1 VTTLTQT
8 PPPVPLPPA
17 AAVSPERRRTPRR
30 VVARRKEVAALVI
43 PSLIPIVIFSAAPLV
58 NGVYLAFTEATLSRN
73 SSNAFTG
80 LGQFRK
86 LFGDALFLDSFRI
99 GLLWAFS
106 VTVLQLLAG
115 LGLALLLNANLRF
128 QSATRLLALIPWAM
142 PPVVVAIMWKML
154 YNPNSGPVNGVVRIF
169 DPGFALDWLG
179 SFGTALPAAIVVGVW
194 VGMPQTSITLLAG
207 LQQIPAELVEAAEV
221 DGAGAWRSF
230 VHVTLPALRPV
241 ITSIT
246 SLNFIWNFNSF
257 GLVYVLTEGGPGGQT
272 MLPMLFAYNEAFKYR
287 DIAYAAAMG
296 NVMVLVVVVLLMF
309 YLWTQFRAERD

>member
-1 VTTLTQT
+1 MTTVTQT
-8 PPPVPLPPA
+8 PPPVPLLPAPAPP
-17 AAVSPERRRTPRR
+17 RRTSRM

-43 PSLIPIVIFSAAPLV
+43 PSLIPIVLFSVAPLL

-80 LGQFRK
+80 FGQFQK
-86 LFGDALFLDSFRI
+86 LFGDKLFLESFRI
-99 GLLWAFS
+99 GMVWAFS
-106 VTVLQLLAG
+106 VTLLQLLAG

-128 QSATRLLALIPWAM
+128 QSLTRLLALIPWAM

-154 YNPNSGPVNGVVRIF
+154 YNPNSGPINGVLRIF

-207 LQQIPAELVEAAEV
+207 LQQIPEELIEAAEV
-221 DGAGAWRSF
+221 DGASTWHQF
-230 VHVTLPALRPV
+230 VHVTLPALRPI

-296 NVMVLVVVVLLMF
+296 NVMVLVVVALLMV
-309 YLWTQFRAERD
+309 YLYSQFRQDRD

>member
-1 VTTLTQT
+1 MTTVTQV
-8 PPPVPLPPA
+8 PPPVPVPA
-17 AAVSPERRRTPRR
+17 GPAPARRTSRM

-43 PSLIPIVIFSAAPLV
+43 PSLIPIVAFSMLPLL
-58 NGVYLAFTEATLSRN
+58 NGVYLAFTDATLSRN

-80 LGQFRK
+80 VGQFQK
-86 LFGDALFLDSFRI
+86 LLGDKLFLDSFRI
-99 GLLWAFS
+99 GMVWAFS
-106 VTVLQLLAG
+106 VTLLQLLAG

-128 QSATRLLALIPWAM
+128 QNVTRLLALIPWAM

-154 YNPNSGPVNGVVRIF
+154 YNPNSGPINGVVRIF
-169 DPGFALDWLG
+169 DAGFKLDWLG

-207 LQQIPAELVEAAEV
+207 LQQIPEELIEAADV
-221 DGAGAWRSF
+221 DGANGWQQF
-230 VHVTLPALRPV
+230 VNVTLPGLRPI

-296 NVMVLVVVVLLMF
+296 NVMVLVVVLLLAF
-309 YLWTQFRAERD
+309 YLWSQFRAERD

>member
-1 VTTLTQT
+1 MTTVTQT
-8 PPPVPLPPA
+8 PPPVPVVPP
-17 AAVSPERRRTPRR
+17 PEPRR
-30 VVARRKEVAALVI
+30 GTSRMVVARRKEAAALVI
-43 PSLIPIVIFSAAPLV
+43 PSLIPIVLFSVAPLL

-80 LGQFRK
+80 FGQFEKLLGDK
-86 LFGDALFLDSFRI
+86 LFLESFKI
-99 GLLWAFS
+99 GMIWAIS

-128 QSATRLLALIPWAM
+128 QNLTRLLALIPWAM

-154 YNPNSGPVNGVVRIF
+154 YNPNSGPINGVVRIF
-169 DPGFALDWLG
+169 DDGFKLDWLG

-194 VGMPQTSITLLAG
+194 VGMPQTCITLLAG
-207 LQQIPAELVEAAEV
+207 LQQIPGELLEAAEV
-221 DGAGAWRSF
+221 DGASAWHQF
-230 VHVTLPALRPV
+230 VHVTVPSLRPI

-257 GLVYVLTEGGPGGQT
+257 GLVYVLTQGGPGGQT

-296 NVMVLVVVVLLMF
+296 NVMVLVVVALLMV
-309 YLWTQFRAERD
+309 YLYSQFRAERD

>member
-1 VTTLTQT
+1 MIW
-8 PPPVPLPPA
+8 
-17 AAVSPERRRTPRR
+17 AV
-30 VVARRKEVAALVI
+30 
-43 PSLIPIVIFSAAPLV
+43 
-58 NGVYLAFTEATLSRN
+58 
-73 SSNAFTG
+73 
-80 LGQFRK
+80 
-86 LFGDALFLDSFRI
+86 
-99 GLLWAFS
+99 S

-128 QSATRLLALIPWAM
+128 QNLTRLLALIPWAM

-154 YNPNSGPVNGVVRIF
+154 YNPNSGPVNGVVRLVE
-169 DPGFALDWLG
+169 PGFALDWLG

-207 LQQIPAELVEAAEV
+207 LQQIPDELVEAAEV
-221 DGAGAWRSF
+221 DGAGSWQRF
-230 VHVTLPALRPV
+230 LHVSLPALRPV
-241 ITSIT
+241 MTSIT

-296 NVMVLVVVVLLMF
+296 NVMVLVVVALLMF
-309 YLWTQFRAERD
+309 YLWTQFRSERD

>member
-1 VTTLTQT
+1 M
-8 PPPVPLPPA
+8 
-17 AAVSPERRRTPRR
+17 
-30 VVARRKEVAALVI
+30 VVARRKEAAALVI
-43 PSLIPIVIFSAAPLV
+43 PSLIPIVLFSVAPLL

-80 LGQFRK
+80 FGQFSK
-86 LFGDALFLDSFRI
+86 LLDDKLFLDSFKI
-99 GLLWAFS
+99 GMTWAVS
-106 VTVLQLLAG
+106 VTLLQLLAG
-115 LGLALLLNANLRF
+115 LGLALLLNANLRM
-128 QSATRLLALIPWAM
+128 QNLTRLLALIPWAM

-154 YNPNSGPVNGVVRIF
+154 YNPNSGPINGVLRVF
-169 DPGFALDWLG
+169 DSDFKLDWLG

-194 VGMPQTSITLLAG
+194 VGMPQTCITLLAG
-207 LQQIPAELVEAAEV
+207 LQQIPDELLEAAEV
-221 DGAGAWRSF
+221 DGASRWHQF
-230 VHVTLPALRPV
+230 VHVTLPSLRPI

-296 NVMVLVVVVLLMF
+296 NVMVLVVVALLMV
-309 YLWTQFRAERD
+309 YLYSQFRADRD

>member
-1 VTTLTQT
+1 VTL
-8 PPPVPLPPA
+8 
-17 AAVSPERRRTPRR
+17 
-30 VVARRKEVAALVI
+30 
-43 PSLIPIVIFSAAPLV
+43 
-58 NGVYLAFTEATLSRN
+58 
-73 SSNAFTG
+73 
-80 LGQFRK
+80 
-86 LFGDALFLDSFRI
+86 
-99 GLLWAFS
+99 
-106 VTVLQLLAG
+106 LQLLAG

-128 QSATRLLALIPWAM
+128 QSFTRLLALIPWAM

-154 YNPNSGPVNGVVRIF
+154 YNPNSGPVNGVFRIF
-169 DPGFALDWLG
+169 DSGFKLDWLG

-207 LQQIPAELVEAAEV
+207 LQQIPEELVEAAEV
-221 DGAGAWRSF
+221 DGANTWHTFRY
-230 VHVTLPALRPV
+230 VTLPELRPI

-257 GLVYVLTEGGPGGQT
+257 GLVYVLTEGGPGGKT

-296 NVMVLVVVVLLMF
+296 NVMVLVVMILLTF

>member
-1 VTTLTQT
+1 MTTVTQA
-8 PPPVPLPPA
+8 PVPVAPLP
-17 AAVSPERRRTPRR
+17 EPRR
-30 VVARRKEVAALVI
+30 GTSRMVVARRKEAAALVI
-43 PSLIPIVIFSAAPLV
+43 PSLIPIVLFSVAPLL

-80 LGQFRK
+80 FGQFSK
-86 LFGDALFLDSFRI
+86 LLDDKLFLDSFKI
-99 GLLWAFS
+99 GMTWAVS
-106 VTVLQLLAG
+106 VTLLQLLAG
-115 LGLALLLNANLRF
+115 LGLALLLNANLRM
-128 QSATRLLALIPWAM
+128 QNLTRLLALIPWAM

-154 YNPNSGPVNGVVRIF
+154 YNPNSGPINGVLRVF
-169 DPGFALDWLG
+169 DSDFKLDWLG

-194 VGMPQTSITLLAG
+194 VGMPQTCITLLAG
-207 LQQIPAELVEAAEV
+207 LQQIPDELLEAAEV
-221 DGAGAWRSF
+221 DGASRWHQF
-230 VHVTLPALRPV
+230 VHVTLPSLRPI

-296 NVMVLVVVVLLMF
+296 NVMVLVVVALLMV
-309 YLWTQFRAERD
+309 YLYSQFRADRD